1 MIDRSSSSRL
11 KRSTG
16 GFEKEIQSF
25 CDRPEAAE
33 DRPRSSTNQEGFWL
47 LRALGG
53 KKELDASYC
62 TGLVSRLYI
71 THALG
76 Q

>member
-1 MIDRSSSSRL
+1 MIDRRSSSRL
-11 KRSTG
+11 KRST
-16 GFEKEIQSF
+16 EKEIQSF

-33 DRPRSSTNQEGFWL
+33 DRPRSCTNQEGFWL

-53 KKELDASYC
+53 KQELDASYC

-71 THALG
+71 THALDR
-76 Q
+76 